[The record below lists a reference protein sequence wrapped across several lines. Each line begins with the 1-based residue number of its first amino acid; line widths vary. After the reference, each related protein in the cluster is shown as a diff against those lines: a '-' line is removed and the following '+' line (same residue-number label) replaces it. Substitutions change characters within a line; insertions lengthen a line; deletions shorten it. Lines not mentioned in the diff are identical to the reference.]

1 MELDLK
7 RIIDQVGKDKGIS
20 RATVVETLEKA
31 LVTAARRKYGQE
43 REIEARFNEDVGEIE
58 LFEFRTVVESAAG
71 GAAEIGL
78 TDARL
83 HDPEVEIGDQIGVK
97 LETAGFGRI
106 AAQTAKQVIIQEVRN
121 AERQI
126 VYDEYKDRKG
136 EIVHGVVR
144 RIEKGNLIVDLGRAE
159 GIVFRKEQV
168 PREMFRVNERI
179 RAYVLDV
186 LREAKGP
193 QIILSRAC
201 TEFLIK
207 AFEQEVPEIYEGI
220 VSIEAAARE
229 PGARSKIAVS
239 SRDSD
244 VDPVGACVGMRGSR
258 VQAVVQELRGEKI
271 DIVPWNTDSVR
282 FVCSALA
289 PAQVVRVMVDDSIR
303 SMDVIVPDDQLS
315 LAIGKKG
322 QNVRLAVQL
331 TRWKID
337 IKSESFMR
345 EVQADLAEAL
355 SVVEGAGE
363 YEAKLL
369 LDHGVASLD
378 ELVQTETELLTSIP
392 GISEEGANQVRERA
406 QQLAVEKV
414 ERERLQLEQAER
426 ERLQQEQAEQER
438 LRQEKAQAE
447 QAQREQAEGVV
458 EAGAAA
464 EEGTETEPVSEDAG
478 AAERPAAEEVVTEET
493 PPGS

>member
-20 RATVVETLEKA
+20 RETVVETLEKA

-43 REIEARFNEDVGEIE
+43 REIEAQFNEDTGEVE
-58 LFEFRTVVESAAG
+58 LFEFKTVVESGAG
-71 GAAEIGL
+71 GAAEIAL
-78 TDARL
+78 PDARS
-83 HDPEVEIGDQIGVK
+83 HDPEVEVGDQIGVK
-97 LETAGFGRI
+97 LETTGFGRI

-126 VYDEYKDRKG
+126 VYDEYKYRKG

-322 QNVRLAVQL
+322 INVRLASRL
-331 TRWKID
+331 IGWKID
-337 IKSESFMR
+337 IK
-345 EVQADLAEAL
+345 
-355 SVVEGAGE
+355 
-363 YEAKLL
+363 
-369 LDHGVASLD
+369 D
-378 ELVQTETELLTSIP
+378 ER
-392 GISEEGANQVRERA
+392 N
-406 QQLAVEKV
+406 
-414 ERERLQLEQAER
+414 
-426 ERLQQEQAEQER
+426 
-438 LRQEKAQAE
+438 
-447 QAQREQAEGVV
+447 
-458 EAGAAA
+458 
-464 EEGTETEPVSEDAG
+464 
-478 AAERPAAEEVVTEET
+478 
-493 PPGS
+493 

>member
-20 RATVVETLEKA
+20 RETVVETLEKA
-31 LVTAARRKYGQE
+31 LVTAARRKFGLE
-43 REIEARFNEDVGEIE
+43 REIEAQFNEETGEIE
-58 LFEFRTVVESAAG
+58 LFEFRTVVDSSSPAPGEISLEEARQHDAG
-71 GAAEIGL
+71 V
-78 TDARL
+78 DV
-83 HDPEVEIGDQIGVK
+83 DDQIGIK
-97 LETAGFGRI
+97 LDTSEFGRI

-121 AERQI
+121 AEREI
-126 VYDEYKDRKG
+126 IYNEYKDRKG

-159 GIVFRKEQV
+159 AIVPRKEQV
-168 PREMFRVNERI
+168 PREMFRINERI

-207 AFEQEVPEIYEGI
+207 LFEQEVPEIYEGI
-220 VSIEAAARE
+220 VRIEAAARE
-229 PGARSKIAVS
+229 PGARAKIGVA

-271 DIVPWNTDSVR
+271 DIVPWSPDPVR
-282 FVCSALA
+282 YVCAALA
-289 PAQVVRVMVDDSIR
+289 PAQVVRVMVDDAAQ

-345 EVQADLAEAL
+345 QVQDELAEAL
-355 SVVEGAGE
+355 AVVEGAGE

-369 LDHGVASLD
+369 LDHGVASLT
-378 ELVQTETELLTSIP
+378 ELAETPTELLVSIP
-392 GISEEGANQVRERA
+392 GVSEEGAAAVRARA
-406 QQLAVEKV
+406 AQLAVEKA
-414 ERERLQLEQAER
+414 EREAAEQAE
-426 ERLQQEQAEQER
+426 
-438 LRQEKAQAE
+438 
-447 QAQREQAEGVV
+447 
-458 EAGAAA
+458 
-464 EEGTETEPVSEDAG
+464 
-478 AAERPAAEEVVTEET
+478 AAEREAAERESVAAEGGEPAGREAAPPAHTAEER
-493 PPGS
+493 PRGS

>member
-20 RATVVETLEKA
+20 RETVVETLEKA

-43 REIEARFNEDVGEIE
+43 REIEAQFNEDTGEVE
-58 LFEFRTVVESAAG
+58 LFEFKTVVESGAG
-71 GAAEIGL
+71 GAAEIAVL
-78 TDARL
+78 DARS
-83 HDPEVEIGDQIGVK
+83 HDPEVEVGDQIGVK
-97 LETAGFGRI
+97 LETTGFGRI

-378 ELVQTETELLTSIP
+378 ELAQTESELLISIP

-414 ERERLQLEQAER
+414 ERERLQ
-426 ERLQQEQAEQER
+426 QEQAEQER
-438 LRQEKAQAE
+438 LQQAEQERLQQE
-447 QAQREQAEGVV
+447 QAQREQAQDVV
-458 EAGAAA
+458 EASAAA
-464 EEGTETEPVSEDAG
+464 EEGTEAEPVSKDAG
-478 AAERPAAEEVVTEET
+478 EAKPPAAEEVVTEET